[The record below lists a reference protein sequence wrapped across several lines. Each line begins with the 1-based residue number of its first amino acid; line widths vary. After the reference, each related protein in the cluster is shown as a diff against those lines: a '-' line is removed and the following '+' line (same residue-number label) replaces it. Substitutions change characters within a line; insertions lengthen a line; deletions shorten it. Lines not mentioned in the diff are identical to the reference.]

1 MIIYFIFEKIVN
13 TILVMKKI
21 VGLDLGTKSLGL
33 ALSDRTGLIASFY
46 KNISYTDEDKLL
58 EEIKDIVE
66 KEHVEKLVLGLPKNM
81 DNSLGW
87 RSTETIEFKEK
98 LEKMLDKEVILED
111 ERLTTKIAENMLIDF
126 DLSRKK
132 RKKVIDGV
140 SAVIILQSYLDR
152 KER

>member
-1 MIIYFIFEKIVN
+1 MRY
-13 TILVMKKI
+13 L
-21 VGLDLGTKSLGL
+21 GLDLGTKSLGL

-87 RSTETIEFKEK
+87 RSAETIEFKKK

>member
-1 MIIYFIFEKIVN
+1 MRY
-13 TILVMKKI
+13 L
-21 VGLDLGTKSLGL
+21 GLDLGTKSLGL

-66 KEHVEKLVLGLPKNM
+66 KEHVEKLVLGFPKNM

-98 LEKMLDKEVILED
+98 LEKMVDKEVILED

>member
-1 MIIYFIFEKIVN
+1 MRY
-13 TILVMKKI
+13 L
-21 VGLDLGTKSLGL
+21 GLDLGTKSLGL
-33 ALSDRTGLIASFY
+33 ALSDKTGLIASFY

-58 EEIKDIVE
+58 EEVKDIVE

>member
-1 MIIYFIFEKIVN
+1 MRY
-13 TILVMKKI
+13 LGM
-21 VGLDLGTKSLGL
+21 DLGTKSLGL
-33 ALSDRTGLIASFY
+33 ALSDKTGLIASYY
-46 KNISYTDEDKLL
+46 KNINYEDEDKLID
-58 EEIKDIVE
+58 EIESIIE

-87 RSTETIEFKEK
+87 RANDTIAFKEK
-98 LEKMLDKEVILED
+98 LEKKLNKEVILED

-126 DLSRKK
+126 DISRKK

-140 SAVIILQSYLDR
+140 SAVIRLQSYLNR

>member
-1 MIIYFIFEKIVN
+1 MRY
-13 TILVMKKI
+13 L
-21 VGLDLGTKSLGL
+21 GLDLGTKSLGL

>member
-1 MIIYFIFEKIVN
+1 MRY
-13 TILVMKKI
+13 L
-21 VGLDLGTKSLGL
+21 GLDLGTKSLGL

-87 RSTETIEFKEK
+87 RSNETIEFKEK

-132 RKKVIDGV
+132 RKKVIDVV

>member
-1 MIIYFIFEKIVN
+1 MRY
-13 TILVMKKI
+13 L
-21 VGLDLGTKSLGL
+21 GLDLGTKSLGL
-33 ALSDRTGLIASFY
+33 ALSDKTGLIASFY
-46 KNISYTDEDKLL
+46 KNISYTDENKLI

-87 RSTETIEFKEK
+87 RSAETIEFKKK

>member
-1 MIIYFIFEKIVN
+1 MRY
-13 TILVMKKI
+13 L
-21 VGLDLGTKSLGL
+21 GLDLGTKSLGL

-98 LEKMLDKEVILED
+98 LEKMLDKEVIIED

>member
-1 MIIYFIFEKIVN
+1 MRY
-13 TILVMKKI
+13 L
-21 VGLDLGTKSLGL
+21 GLDLGTKSLGL
-33 ALSDRTGLIASFY
+33 SLSDKTGLIASFY
-46 KNISYTDEDKLL
+46 KNISYT

-87 RSTETIEFKEK
+87 RSTETIEFKKK
-98 LEKMLDKEVILED
+98 LEEKLDKEIILED

-140 SAVIILQSYLDR
+140 SAVIQSYLDR

>member
-1 MIIYFIFEKIVN
+1 MYVKKKNFFI
-13 TILVMKKI
+13 LKKNI
-21 VGLDLGTKSLGL
+21 EFNQY
-33 ALSDRTGLIASFY
+33 SFY

>member
-1 MIIYFIFEKIVN
+1 MRY
-13 TILVMKKI
+13 L
-21 VGLDLGTKSLGL
+21 GLDLGTKSLGL

-66 KEHVEKLVLGLPKNM
+66 KEHVEKLILGLPKNM